1 MSPNYAIVSGVPVI
15 TPPQTSMAQNLYEV
29 QSVKH
34 FQDLLSED
42 LKRVSL
48 IYFWTS
54 WAEPCKQ
61 MSEVVEELSKKYRV
75 ILFLKAGH
83 SRVIITLR

>member
-1 MSPNYAIVSGVPVI
+1 
-15 TPPQTSMAQNLYEV
+15 MAQNLHDT

-48 IYFWTS
+48 IYFWTP

-61 MSEVVEELSKKYRV
+61 MNEVVEELSKKYPVLLFIKASHSSRSSNP
-75 ILFLKAGH
+75 ILSTVTRWKP
-83 SRVIITLR
+83 RRTLR

>member
-1 MSPNYAIVSGVPVI
+1 
-15 TPPQTSMAQNLYEV
+15 MAQNLYET
-29 QSVKH
+29 QSVKY

-48 IYFWTS
+48 IYFWTP

-61 MSEVVEELSKKYRV
+61 MSEVVEELSKRYPAV
-75 ILFLKAGH
+75 LFIKAGH
-83 SRVIITLR
+83 DSRSSNSILTRS